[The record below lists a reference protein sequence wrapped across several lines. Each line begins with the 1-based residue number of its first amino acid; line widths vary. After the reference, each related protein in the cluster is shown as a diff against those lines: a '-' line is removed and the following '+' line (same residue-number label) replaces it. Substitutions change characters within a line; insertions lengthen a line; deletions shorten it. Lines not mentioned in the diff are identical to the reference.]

1 MTSPAPPTPVSEF
14 EDTIRQYI
22 PEELISPTWK
32 CLGEDFSVQLQSLL
46 ADEQSQLGM
55 VESAERLEDD
65 ICSYFGLPRRK
76 FEDPF
81 KKLPYDYKNADEKP
95 CIYKSDMYKMFN
107 ASYCCPFSNPLVPRA
122 VKMILNVCWIFFQKG
137 VSDNEMIVCSC
148 GPDFSEFEMPP
159 YTLPETPSENDLA
172 TMINEWKVKNRSDI
186 NEMVDFIVHY
196 VDAFLETF
204 KEKKKS
210 IEEYTVDIKQII
222 EYVGFVI
229 GKVAKFASDNDIH
242 MPPLH
247 AMQKKK
253 KAVIRVF
260 QVGNKK
266 FVMAE
271 ELRKTCEQHNID
283 IGRFKKEVSGMQE
296 LSTLTY
302 DQVANKI
309 KGVAEIVTIEK
320 ERLQTFGQTPIRY
333 DGGHCILSVDALYE
347 LLLDMIVVKKV
358 FQTNEENQLEKFFLL
373 MEFYFDVS
381 RGVYFLSFENVEVI
395 WTMWEYFYSH
405 QMKKSNG
412 KVIKKAKTAGFS
424 VGELNETLKSLE
436 LCFEDISKYA
446 DLIYPKLATVENGL
460 SLYQLHM
467 AVIYCQINC
476 FARKVPKILEF
487 IHNQN
492 SCNRMNIVECQHCSD
507 EAAAKKMENLEIG
520 GKKKNK
526 KKK

>member
-1 MTSPAPPTPVSEF
+1 MTSPAPPTPVSNF

-32 CLGEDFSVQLQSLL
+32 CVGKDFSVQLKSLL
-46 ADEQSQLGM
+46 DDEQSQLGM

-65 ICSYFGLPRRK
+65 ICCYFDLIRRK
-76 FEDPF
+76 FEDPI
-81 KKLPYDYKNADEKP
+81 KKLPYDYKNAAQKP
-95 CIYKSDMYKMFN
+95 CIYKNDMYKMFI
-107 ASYCCPFSNPLVPRA
+107 ASYCYPLNSWVRDA
-122 VKMILNVCWIFFQKG
+122 VRVILEEYWKRFKKG
-137 VSDNEMIVCSC
+137 VSDHEMIVCSR
-148 GPDFSEFEMPP
+148 GPDFSIW
-159 YTLPETPSENDLA
+159 SVQN
-172 TMINEWKVKNRSDI
+172 
-186 NEMVDFIVHY
+186 
-196 VDAFLETF
+196 
-204 KEKKKS
+204 EKKVNVLTKFNVQHANEYLEQYKKIKPDEDHTAD
-210 IEEYTVDIKQII
+210 IEQVIKYI
-222 EYVGFVI
+222 GFVM
-229 GKVAKFASDNDIH
+229 GRVAKFARDNDIH
-242 MPPLH
+242 MPPFH
-247 AMQKKK
+247 EMQKKT

-271 ELRKTCEQHNID
+271 EWRKTCQQHNID
-283 IGRFKKEVSGMQE
+283 IRWLKKEVSGMQE

-302 DQVANKI
+302 DKVAVTI

-320 ERLQTFGQTPIRY
+320 ERLQTFRQTPIPY
-333 DGGHCILSVDALYE
+333 DGGSCILAVDALYE
-347 LLLDMIVVKKV
+347 LLLNMIVVKKV
-358 FQTNEENQLEKFFLL
+358 FQTNEENQLEKFFAL
-373 MEFYFDVS
+373 MEFYFDAS
-381 RGVYFLSFENVEVI
+381 RGVFFLSLENVEVI
-395 WTMWEYFYSH
+395 RTMWEYFYSH

-446 DLIYPKLATVENGL
+446 DLIYPKLTTAANGL

-507 EAAAKKMENLEIG
+507 EAAVKKMGNMEIS

-526 KKK
+526 KRK

>member
-1 MTSPAPPTPVSEF
+1 MTSPTPPSPASKFDKEVRTYVPK
-14 EDTIRQYI
+14 
-22 PEELISPTWK
+22 ELISPTWK

-46 ADEQSQLGM
+46 DDEQSQLGM
-55 VESAERLEDD
+55 VESADRLEDD
-65 ICSYFGLPRRK
+65 ICCYFDLIRRK

-95 CIYKSDMYKMFN
+95 CIYKNDMYKMFN
-107 ASYCCPFSNPLVPRA
+107 AIFSCPFPNPWVLDA

-137 VSDNEMIVCSC
+137 VSDHEMIVCLHGLDLSK
-148 GPDFSEFEMPP
+148 FEMPP
-159 YTLPETPSENDLA
+159 YTLPETPSKKDLA
-172 TMINEWKVKNRSDI
+172 TMINKWKVLNRTDI
-186 NEMVDFIVHY
+186 NEMVDFIVNY
-196 VDAFLETF
+196 VNAYLVKY

-247 AMQKKK
+247 KQQKKK

-266 FVMAE
+266 FVMTE
-271 ELRKTCEQHNID
+271 EWRKTCEQHNID
-283 IGRFKKEVSGMQE
+283 IGRFRKETSGMQE

-302 DQVANKI
+302 DKVADKM

-320 ERLQTFGQTPIRY
+320 ERLQTFGQTPIPY
-333 DGGHCILSVDALYE
+333 DGGYCMLSVDALYG

-358 FQTNEENQLEKFFLL
+358 FQTNEENHLEKFFAL

-381 RGVYFLSFENVEVI
+381 RGVYFLSLENVEVI
-395 WTMWEYFYSH
+395 RTMWEYFYSH

-446 DLIYPKLATVENGL
+446 DLIYPKLTTAANGL

-507 EAAAKKMENLEIG
+507 EAAVKKMGNMEIS

-526 KKK
+526 KRK

>member
-81 KKLPYDYKNADEKP
+81 KKLPYDYKNADKKT
-95 CIYKSDMYKMFN
+95 CIYKSDMYKMFIA
-107 ASYCCPFSNPLVPRA
+107 ASLCCPLNSWVRE
-122 VKMILNVCWIFFQKG
+122 VVRVILDEYWKRFKAET
-137 VSDNEMIVCSC
+137 SDHEMIVCSR
-148 GPDFSEFEMPP
+148 GPNF
-159 YTLPETPSENDLA
+159 LN
-172 TMINEWKVKNRSDI
+172 WKVQN
-186 NEMVDFIVHY
+186 
-196 VDAFLETF
+196 
-204 KEKKKS
+204 EKKVNVLTKYNVQHAN
-210 IEEYTVDIKQII
+210 EYLEAYKKMKPDEDHTADTELAI
-222 EYVGFVI
+222 EYIGFVM
-229 GKVAKFASDNDIH
+229 GRVAMFTRDNDIH
-242 MPPLH
+242 MPPFH
-247 AMQKKK
+247 VMQKKK

-271 ELRKTCEQHNID
+271 EWRKTCEQRDID
-283 IGRFKKEVSGMQE
+283 IRWLKKEFSGMPE
-296 LSTLTY
+296 LSTFTY
-302 DQVANKI
+302 DKVADTI

-320 ERLQTFGQTPIRY
+320 ERLQTFRQTPIPY
-333 DGGHCILSVDALYE
+333 DGGSCILAVDALYE

-358 FQTNEENQLEKFFLL
+358 FQTNEENHLEKFFAL

-412 KVIKKAKTAGFS
+412 KVIKKAKTAGFF

-446 DLIYPKLATVENGL
+446 DLIYPKLANENGL
-460 SLYQLHM
+460 SLYQLQM

-507 EAAAKKMENLEIG
+507 EAAVKKMENLEIG